1 MHGTFAKRKNIHKPG
16 MVSSLVTNAPLPR
29 HERMRGMNDAASH
42 PLIPGQLAGLRV
54 LVVEDRPE
62 DRMLLVDFL
71 TSQDCRVYVA
81 EDGNDGYRKAQLV
94 QPDIILMDVNMPGC
108 DGLAACRLLKADQA
122 TRAIPI
128 IFLTAAAL
136 PAERVAGLSAGAVD
150 YVAKPFDFEEVRLR
164 LLIHLRVA
172 PVPAATPPAKPAE
185 DGASSAATGASL
197 DGVLFR
203 AARKLLRERLDHTPE
218 LVALAQAL
226 GTNARRL
233 NQAFRRCAGTTV
245 RVPARRAHA
254 RGAPPAVR
262 DRPGHPGHF
271 AGGGVWQPRQF
282 FHRFPRAFRH
292 GAHRLAPGAGSPC
305 LTVAWAGWPG
315 CCGWPCPA

>member
-1 MHGTFAKRKNIHKPG
+1 MPGRFAARKIIQTG
-16 MVSSLVTNAPLPR
+16 ASVLSLVTNAGASR
-29 HERMRGMNDAASH
+29 HERIRGMNDAFF
-42 PLIPGQLAGLRV
+42 PLAPGQLAGLRV

-94 QPDIILMDVNMPGC
+94 QPDIILMDVNMPVC

-122 TRAIPI
+122 TRAIPL
-128 IFLTAAAL
+128 IFLTAACL
-136 PAERVAGLSAGAVD
+136 PGERVAGLSAGAVD

-172 PVPAATPPAKPAE
+172 ATPMPVLASSPAVAEASAE
-185 DGASSAATGASL
+185 DGTSAAAAGGTL

-218 LVALAQAL
+218 LMALAQAL
-226 GTNARRL
+226 NTNARRL

-245 RVPARRAHA
+245 FEFLREERMREARRLLCETSLDIQAISQA
-254 RGAPPAVR
+254 VGYGNRGN
-262 DRPGHPGHF
+262 F
-271 AGGGVWQPRQF
+271 ST
-282 FHRFPRAFRH
+282 AFRERF
-292 GAHRLAPGAGSPC
+292 GMPPTALRQELDPYA
-305 LTVAWAGWPG
+305 
-315 CCGWPCPA
+315 

>member
-1 MHGTFAKRKNIHKPG
+1 MPGRFAARKIIRTAASVLSPIAHASVG
-16 MVSSLVTNAPLPR
+16 R
-29 HERMRGMNDAASH
+29 HERMRGMNDAFFPMA
-42 PLIPGQLAGLRV
+42 PGQLAGLRV

-94 QPDIILMDVNMPGC
+94 QPDIILMDVTMPVC

-136 PAERVAGLSAGAVD
+136 PSERVAGLSAGAVD

-172 PVPAATPPAKPAE
+172 STPASSPAQAASETSAE
-185 DGASSAATGASL
+185 DGTSAAAAGATL

-218 LVALAQAL
+218 LMALAQAL
-226 GTNARRL
+226 NTNARRL

-245 RVPARRAHA
+245 FEFLREERMREARRLLCETGLDIQAISQA
-254 RGAPPAVR
+254 VGYGNRGN
-262 DRPGHPGHF
+262 F
-271 AGGGVWQPRQF
+271 ST
-282 FHRFPRAFRH
+282 AFRERFGMPPTALRQEFDPH
-292 GAHRLAPGAGSPC
+292 A
-305 LTVAWAGWPG
+305 
-315 CCGWPCPA
+315 

>member
-1 MHGTFAKRKNIHKPG
+1 MQGRFAARKFIHATALNLSRSVHVMP
-16 MVSSLVTNAPLPR
+16 PR
-29 HERMRGMNDAASH
+29 HGKMPDMNDASD
-42 PLIPGQLAGLRV
+42 PLALGQLAGLRV

-94 QPDIILMDVNMPGC
+94 QPDIILMDVTMPVC

-122 TRAIPI
+122 TRAIPV

-136 PAERVAGLSAGAVD
+136 PNERVAGLSAGAVN

-172 PVPAATPPAKPAE
+172 PASAPVPAPAPAGSVAE
-185 DGASSAATGASL
+185 DGTSAVAAGASL

-218 LVALAQAL
+218 LITLAQAL
-226 GTNARRL
+226 NTNARRL

-245 RVPARRAHA
+245 FEFLREERMREARRLLCETGLDIQAISQA
-254 RGAPPAVR
+254 VGYGNRGN
-262 DRPGHPGHF
+262 F
-271 AGGGVWQPRQF
+271 ST
-282 FHRFPRAFRH
+282 AFRERFGMPPTALRQEFDPH
-292 GAHRLAPGAGSPC
+292 A
-305 LTVAWAGWPG
+305 
-315 CCGWPCPA
+315 

>member
-1 MHGTFAKRKNIHKPG
+1 
-16 MVSSLVTNAPLPR
+16 
-29 HERMRGMNDAASH
+29 MRGMNDASY
-42 PLIPGQLAGLRV
+42 PLIPGQLTGLRV

-94 QPDIILMDVNMPGC
+94 QPDIILMDVNMPVC
-108 DGLAACRLLKADQA
+108 DGLAACRLLKADPA
-122 TRAIPI
+122 TRAIPV
-128 IFLTAAAL
+128 IFLTAASL
-136 PAERVAGLSAGAVD
+136 PMERVAGLSAGAVD

-164 LLIHLRVA
+164 LLIHLRVT
-172 PVPAATPPAKPAE
+172 PVAQPASAAGPCE
-185 DGASSAATGASL
+185 DGAPAAGTGSTL

-245 RVPARRAHA
+245 FEFLREERMREARRLLCETGLDIQAISQA
-254 RGAPPAVR
+254 VGYGNRGN
-262 DRPGHPGHF
+262 F
-271 AGGGVWQPRQF
+271 ST
-282 FHRFPRAFRH
+282 AFRERF
-292 GAHRLAPGAGSPC
+292 GMAPTALRQEQDPH
-305 LTVAWAGWPG
+305 A
-315 CCGWPCPA
+315 

>member
-1 MHGTFAKRKNIHKPG
+1 
-16 MVSSLVTNAPLPR
+16 
-29 HERMRGMNDAASH
+29 MRGMNDASY

-128 IFLTAAAL
+128 IFLTAASL
-136 PAERVAGLSAGAVD
+136 PMERVAGLSAGAVD

-172 PVPAATPPAKPAE
+172 PAPAAAPPARAPDE
-185 DGASSAATGASL
+185 GTSSAATGTSL

-245 RVPARRAHA
+245 FEFLREERMREARRLLCETGLDIQAISQA
-254 RGAPPAVR
+254 VGYGNRGN
-262 DRPGHPGHF
+262 F
-271 AGGGVWQPRQF
+271 ST
-282 FHRFPRAFRH
+282 AFRERF
-292 GAHRLAPGAGSPC
+292 GMAPTALRQEQDPH
-305 LTVAWAGWPG
+305 A
-315 CCGWPCPA
+315 

>member
-1 MHGTFAKRKNIHKPG
+1 MRGTFAARKNIHKAG
-16 MVSSLVTNAPLPR
+16 MVLWPVTNAPAGR
-29 HERMRGMNDAASH
+29 HERMRGMNDASY
-42 PLIPGQLAGLRV
+42 PPVPGQLAGLRV

-81 EDGNDGYRKAQLV
+81 EDGNDGYRKAQLA

-122 TRAIPI
+122 TRGIPI
-128 IFLTAAAL
+128 IFLTAAAQ
-136 PAERVAGLSAGAVD
+136 PGERVAGLSAGAVD

-172 PVPAATPPAKPAE
+172 PLPATAAATPAE
-185 DGASSAATGASL
+185 DGTSAAAAGSSL

-245 RVPARRAHA
+245 FEFLREERMREARRLLCETGLDIQAISQA
-254 RGAPPAVR
+254 VGFGNRGN
-262 DRPGHPGHF
+262 F
-271 AGGGVWQPRQF
+271 ST
-282 FHRFPRAFRH
+282 AFRERFGMAPTALRQEQDPH
-292 GAHRLAPGAGSPC
+292 G
-305 LTVAWAGWPG
+305 
-315 CCGWPCPA
+315 

>member
-1 MHGTFAKRKNIHKPG
+1 MHGTFAARKNIHKTG
-16 MVSSLVTNAPLPR
+16 LVLSLVTNASAGR
-29 HERMRGMNDAASH
+29 HERMRGMNDASY

-122 TRAIPI
+122 TRAIPV
-128 IFLTAAAL
+128 IFLTAASL
-136 PAERVAGLSAGAVD
+136 PMERVAGLSAGAVD

-172 PVPAATPPAKPAE
+172 PAPAAAAAAVSA
-185 DGASSAATGASL
+185 DGTSTAAAGSSL

-218 LVALAQAL
+218 LVVLAQAL

-245 RVPARRAHA
+245 FEFLREERMREARRLLCETGLDIQAISQA
-254 RGAPPAVR
+254 VGFGNRGN
-262 DRPGHPGHF
+262 F
-271 AGGGVWQPRQF
+271 ST
-282 FHRFPRAFRH
+282 AFRERFGMAPTALRQEQDPH
-292 GAHRLAPGAGSPC
+292 G
-305 LTVAWAGWPG
+305 
-315 CCGWPCPA
+315 

>member
-1 MHGTFAKRKNIHKPG
+1 
-16 MVSSLVTNAPLPR
+16 
-29 HERMRGMNDAASH
+29 MRGMNDAFF
-42 PLIPGQLAGLRV
+42 PLAPGQLAGLRV

-94 QPDIILMDVNMPGC
+94 QPDIILMDVNMPVC

-122 TRAIPI
+122 TRAIPL
-128 IFLTAAAL
+128 IFLTAACL
-136 PAERVAGLSAGAVD
+136 PGERVAGLSAGAVD

-172 PVPAATPPAKPAE
+172 ATPMPVPASSPAVAEASAE
-185 DGASSAATGASL
+185 DGTSAAAAGATL

-218 LVALAQAL
+218 LMALAQAL
-226 GTNARRL
+226 NTNARRL

-245 RVPARRAHA
+245 FEFLREERMREARRLLCETSLDIQAISQA
-254 RGAPPAVR
+254 VGYGNRGN
-262 DRPGHPGHF
+262 F
-271 AGGGVWQPRQF
+271 ST
-282 FHRFPRAFRH
+282 AFRERFGMPPTALRQELDPH
-292 GAHRLAPGAGSPC
+292 A
-305 LTVAWAGWPG
+305 
-315 CCGWPCPA
+315 

>member
-1 MHGTFAKRKNIHKPG
+1 MQGRFAARKFIHATALNLSRSVHVMP
-16 MVSSLVTNAPLPR
+16 PR
-29 HERMRGMNDAASH
+29 HGKMPDMNDASD
-42 PLIPGQLAGLRV
+42 PLALGQLAGLRV

-94 QPDIILMDVNMPGC
+94 QPDIILMDVTMPVC

-122 TRAIPI
+122 TRAIPV

-136 PAERVAGLSAGAVD
+136 PNERVAGLSAGAVD

-172 PVPAATPPAKPAE
+172 PASAPVPAPAPAGSVAE
-185 DGASSAATGASL
+185 DGTSAVAAGASL

-218 LVALAQAL
+218 LITLAQAL
-226 GTNARRL
+226 NTNARRL

-245 RVPARRAHA
+245 FEFLREERMREARRLLCETGLDIQAISQA
-254 RGAPPAVR
+254 VGYGNRGN
-262 DRPGHPGHF
+262 F
-271 AGGGVWQPRQF
+271 ST
-282 FHRFPRAFRH
+282 AFRERFGMPPTALRQEFDPH
-292 GAHRLAPGAGSPC
+292 A
-305 LTVAWAGWPG
+305 
-315 CCGWPCPA
+315 

>member
-1 MHGTFAKRKNIHKPG
+1 MHGTFAARKNIREGGRALSPG
-16 MVSSLVTNAPLPR
+16 TNAPVGR
-29 HERMRGMNDAASH
+29 HERMRGMNDASH
-42 PLIPGQLAGLRV
+42 SGQLAGLRV

-81 EDGNDGYRKAQLV
+81 EDGNDGYRKAQMV
-94 QPDIILMDVNMPGC
+94 QPDIILMDVSMPVC
-108 DGLAACRLLKADQA
+108 DGLAACRLLKADQS

-128 IFLTAAAL
+128 IFLTAAVL

-172 PVPAATPPAKPAE
+172 PAPVPAPVPAPAPAGSAPE
-185 DGASSAATGASL
+185 DGVSPVAAGSTL

-203 AARKLLRERLDHTPE
+203 AARKLLRERLEHTPE

-245 RVPARRAHA
+245 FEFLREERMREARRLLCETSLDIQAISQA
-254 RGAPPAVR
+254 VGFGNRGN
-262 DRPGHPGHF
+262 F
-271 AGGGVWQPRQF
+271 ST
-282 FHRFPRAFRH
+282 AFRERFGMPPTALRQELDPH
-292 GAHRLAPGAGSPC
+292 A
-305 LTVAWAGWPG
+305 
-315 CCGWPCPA
+315 

>member
-1 MHGTFAKRKNIHKPG
+1 MHGTFAARKNIHKTSTVLSP
-16 MVSSLVTNAPLPR
+16 VTNAPIGR
-29 HERMRGMNDAASH
+29 HERMRGMNDATY
-42 PLIPGQLAGLRV
+42 PLVPGQLAGLRV

-128 IFLTAAAL
+128 IFLTAAVL
-136 PAERVAGLSAGAVD
+136 PGERVAGLSAGAVD

-164 LLIHLRVA
+164 LLIHLRVMPGPA
-172 PVPAATPPAKPAE
+172 PVGTPAVAAMPSE
-185 DGASSAATGASL
+185 DGTSAVAAGTSL

-245 RVPARRAHA
+245 FEFLREERMREARRLLCETGLDIQAISQA
-254 RGAPPAVR
+254 VGFGNRGN
-262 DRPGHPGHF
+262 F
-271 AGGGVWQPRQF
+271 ST
-282 FHRFPRAFRH
+282 AFRERF
-292 GAHRLAPGAGSPC
+292 GMAPTSLRQEREPN
-305 LTVAWAGWPG
+305 V
-315 CCGWPCPA
+315 

>member
-1 MHGTFAKRKNIHKPG
+1 MQGTFAARKIIRAAVPVLSHAP
-16 MVSSLVTNAPLPR
+16 NASAGR
-29 HERMRGMNDAASH
+29 HGRMRGMNDASD
-42 PLIPGQLAGLRV
+42 PLAPGQLAGLRV

-94 QPDIILMDVNMPGC
+94 QPDIILMDVTMPVC
-108 DGLAACRLLKADQA
+108 DGLAACRLLKADLA

-136 PAERVAGLSAGAVD
+136 PNERVAGLSAGAVD

-172 PVPAATPPAKPAE
+172 PAPAASEVAPQEGT
-185 DGASSAATGASL
+185 SAIAAGASL

-218 LVALAQAL
+218 LIALAQAL
-226 GTNARRL
+226 STNARRL

-245 RVPARRAHA
+245 FEFLREERMREARRLLCETGLDIQAIA
-254 RGAPPAVR
+254 QAV
-262 DRPGHPGHF
+262 GYGLSLIHI
-271 AGGGVWQPRQF
+271 
-282 FHRFPRAFRH
+282 
-292 GAHRLAPGAGSPC
+292 
-305 LTVAWAGWPG
+305 
-315 CCGWPCPA
+315 

>member
-1 MHGTFAKRKNIHKPG
+1 MHGTFAARKNIHKTGTVLSP
-16 MVSSLVTNAPLPR
+16 VTNARTGR
-29 HERMRGMNDAASH
+29 HERMRGMNDASY
-42 PLIPGQLAGLRV
+42 PPVPGQLAGLRV

-128 IFLTAAAL
+128 LFLTAASL
-136 PAERVAGLSAGAVD
+136 PGERVAGLSAGAVD

-164 LLIHLRVA
+164 LLIHLRVTPTPA
-172 PVPAATPPAKPAE
+172 PAPAAAAN
-185 DGASSAATGASL
+185 DGTSAVAAGSSL

-245 RVPARRAHA
+245 FEFLREERMREARRLLCETGLDIQAISQA
-254 RGAPPAVR
+254 VGFGNRGN
-262 DRPGHPGHF
+262 F
-271 AGGGVWQPRQF
+271 ST
-282 FHRFPRAFRH
+282 AFRERFGMAPTALRQEQDPH
-292 GAHRLAPGAGSPC
+292 G
-305 LTVAWAGWPG
+305 
-315 CCGWPCPA
+315 

>member
-1 MHGTFAKRKNIHKPG
+1 MPGRFAARKIIRTPG
-16 MVSSLVTNAPLPR
+16 ALLSLVTNASVGW
-29 HERMRGMNDAASH
+29 HERMRGMNDAFF
-42 PLIPGQLAGLRV
+42 PLAPGQLAGLRV

-94 QPDIILMDVNMPGC
+94 QPDIILMDVSMPVC

-122 TRAIPI
+122 TRAIPV
-128 IFLTAAAL
+128 IFLTAACL
-136 PAERVAGLSAGAVD
+136 PGERVAGLSAGAVD

-172 PVPAATPPAKPAE
+172 ATPVPASTPAVAEASAE
-185 DGASSAATGASL
+185 DGTSAAATGATL

-218 LVALAQAL
+218 LMALAQAL
-226 GTNARRL
+226 NTNARRL

-245 RVPARRAHA
+245 FDFLREERMREARRLLCETSLDIQAISQA
-254 RGAPPAVR
+254 VGYGNRGN
-262 DRPGHPGHF
+262 F
-271 AGGGVWQPRQF
+271 ST
-282 FHRFPRAFRH
+282 AFRERF
-292 GAHRLAPGAGSPC
+292 GMPPTALRQELDPYA
-305 LTVAWAGWPG
+305 
-315 CCGWPCPA
+315 

>member
-1 MHGTFAKRKNIHKPG
+1 MQGRFAARKFIHATALNLSRSVHVMP
-16 MVSSLVTNAPLPR
+16 PR
-29 HERMRGMNDAASH
+29 HGKMPDMNDASD
-42 PLIPGQLAGLRV
+42 PLALGQLAGLRV
-54 LVVEDRPE
+54 LVVEDHPE

-94 QPDIILMDVNMPGC
+94 QPDIILMDVTMPVC

-122 TRAIPI
+122 TRAIPV

-136 PAERVAGLSAGAVD
+136 PNERVAGLSAGAVD

-172 PVPAATPPAKPAE
+172 PASAPVPAPAPAGSVAE
-185 DGASSAATGASL
+185 DGTSAVAAGASL

-218 LVALAQAL
+218 LITLAQAL
-226 GTNARRL
+226 NTNARRL

-245 RVPARRAHA
+245 FEFLREERMREARRLLCETGLDIQAISQA
-254 RGAPPAVR
+254 VGYGNRGN
-262 DRPGHPGHF
+262 F
-271 AGGGVWQPRQF
+271 ST
-282 FHRFPRAFRH
+282 AFRERFGMPPTALRQEFDPH
-292 GAHRLAPGAGSPC
+292 A
-305 LTVAWAGWPG
+305 
-315 CCGWPCPA
+315 

>member
-1 MHGTFAKRKNIHKPG
+1 MHDTFAARKNIHKTG
-16 MVSSLVTNAPLPR
+16 TVLWAVTNASSGR
-29 HERMRGMNDAASH
+29 HERLRGMNDASY

-94 QPDIILMDVNMPGC
+94 QPDIILMDVNMPVC
-108 DGLAACRLLKADQA
+108 DGLAACRLLKADPA
-122 TRAIPI
+122 TRAIPV
-128 IFLTAAAL
+128 IFLTAASL
-136 PAERVAGLSAGAVD
+136 PMERVAGLSAGAVD

-164 LLIHLRVA
+164 LLIHLRVT
-172 PVPAATPPAKPAE
+172 PVAQPASAAGPCE
-185 DGASSAATGASL
+185 DGAPAAGTGSTL

-245 RVPARRAHA
+245 FEFLREERMREARRLLCETGLDIQAISQA
-254 RGAPPAVR
+254 VGYGNRGN
-262 DRPGHPGHF
+262 F
-271 AGGGVWQPRQF
+271 ST
-282 FHRFPRAFRH
+282 AFRERF
-292 GAHRLAPGAGSPC
+292 GMAPTALRQEQDPH
-305 LTVAWAGWPG
+305 A
-315 CCGWPCPA
+315 

>member
-1 MHGTFAKRKNIHKPG
+1 MSGRFAARKIIRTG
-16 MVSSLVTNAPLPR
+16 ASVLSLVTNVNVGR
-29 HERMRGMNDAASH
+29 HERMRGMNDAFF
-42 PLIPGQLAGLRV
+42 PLAPGQLAGLRV

-94 QPDIILMDVNMPGC
+94 QPDIILMDVNMPVC

-122 TRAIPI
+122 TRAIPL
-128 IFLTAAAL
+128 IFLTAACL
-136 PAERVAGLSAGAVD
+136 PGERVAGLSAGAVD

-172 PVPAATPPAKPAE
+172 ATPMPVPASSPAVAEASAE
-185 DGASSAATGASL
+185 DGTSAAAAGATL

-218 LVALAQAL
+218 LMALAQAL
-226 GTNARRL
+226 NTNARRL

-245 RVPARRAHA
+245 FEFLREERMREARRLLCETSLDIQAISQA
-254 RGAPPAVR
+254 VGYGNRGN
-262 DRPGHPGHF
+262 F
-271 AGGGVWQPRQF
+271 ST
-282 FHRFPRAFRH
+282 AFRERFGMPPTALRQELDPH
-292 GAHRLAPGAGSPC
+292 A
-305 LTVAWAGWPG
+305 
-315 CCGWPCPA
+315 

>member
-1 MHGTFAKRKNIHKPG
+1 
-16 MVSSLVTNAPLPR
+16 
-29 HERMRGMNDAASH
+29 MRGMNDAFFPMA
-42 PLIPGQLAGLRV
+42 PGQLAGLRV

-94 QPDIILMDVNMPGC
+94 QPDIILMDVTMPVC

-136 PAERVAGLSAGAVD
+136 PSERVAGLSAGAVD

-172 PVPAATPPAKPAE
+172 ATPATSPAAAAQFASETGAE
-185 DGASSAATGASL
+185 DGTSAAAAGATL

-218 LVALAQAL
+218 LMALAQAL
-226 GTNARRL
+226 NTNARRL

-245 RVPARRAHA
+245 FEFLREERMREARRLLCETGLDIQAISQA
-254 RGAPPAVR
+254 VGYGNRGN
-262 DRPGHPGHF
+262 F
-271 AGGGVWQPRQF
+271 ST
-282 FHRFPRAFRH
+282 AFRERFGMPPTALRQEFDPH
-292 GAHRLAPGAGSPC
+292 A
-305 LTVAWAGWPG
+305 
-315 CCGWPCPA
+315 

>member
-1 MHGTFAKRKNIHKPG
+1 MPGRFAARKIIRATASILSP
-16 MVSSLVTNAPLPR
+16 VTNASVGW
-29 HERMRGMNDAASH
+29 HEKMRGMNDAFF
-42 PLIPGQLAGLRV
+42 PLAPGQLAGLRV

-94 QPDIILMDVNMPGC
+94 QPDIILMDVSMPVC

-122 TRAIPI
+122 TRGIPI
-128 IFLTAAAL
+128 IFLTAACL
-136 PAERVAGLSAGAVD
+136 PGERVAGLSAGAVD
-150 YVAKPFDFEEVRLR
+150 YVTKPFDFEEVRLR

-172 PVPAATPPAKPAE
+172 STSASAPAPASAPAVAE
-185 DGASSAATGASL
+185 ASAQDGTSAAAAGATL

-218 LVALAQAL
+218 LMALAQAL
-226 GTNARRL
+226 NTNARRL

-245 RVPARRAHA
+245 FEFLREERMREARRLLCETSLDIQAISQA
-254 RGAPPAVR
+254 VGYGNRGN
-262 DRPGHPGHF
+262 F
-271 AGGGVWQPRQF
+271 ST
-282 FHRFPRAFRH
+282 AFRERF
-292 GAHRLAPGAGSPC
+292 GMPPTALRQEFDPYA
-305 LTVAWAGWPG
+305 
-315 CCGWPCPA
+315 

>member
-1 MHGTFAKRKNIHKPG
+1 MQGRFAARKFIHATALNLSRSVHVMP
-16 MVSSLVTNAPLPR
+16 PR
-29 HERMRGMNDAASH
+29 HGKMPDMNDASD
-42 PLIPGQLAGLRV
+42 PLALGQLAGLRV

-94 QPDIILMDVNMPGC
+94 QPDIILMDVTMPVC

-122 TRAIPI
+122 TRAIPV

-136 PAERVAGLSAGAVD
+136 PNERVAGLSAGAVD

-172 PVPAATPPAKPAE
+172 PASAPGPAPAPAGSVAE
-185 DGASSAATGASL
+185 DGTSAVAAGASL

-218 LVALAQAL
+218 LITLAQAL
-226 GTNARRL
+226 NTNARRL

-245 RVPARRAHA
+245 FEFLREERMREARRLLCETGLDIQAISQA
-254 RGAPPAVR
+254 VGYGNRGN
-262 DRPGHPGHF
+262 F
-271 AGGGVWQPRQF
+271 ST
-282 FHRFPRAFRH
+282 AFRERFGMPPTALRQEFDPH
-292 GAHRLAPGAGSPC
+292 A
-305 LTVAWAGWPG
+305 
-315 CCGWPCPA
+315 

>member
-1 MHGTFAKRKNIHKPG
+1 MSGRFAARKIIRVQGPDL
-16 MVSSLVTNAPLPR
+16 SRVTNAKAGQ
-29 HERMRGMNDAASH
+29 HERMRGMNDAFFSMA
-42 PLIPGQLAGLRV
+42 PGQLAGLRV

-94 QPDIILMDVNMPGC
+94 QPDIILMDVTMPVC

-122 TRAIPI
+122 TRGIPV
-128 IFLTAAAL
+128 IFLTAASL
-136 PAERVAGLSAGAVD
+136 PGERVAGLSAGAVD

-164 LLIHLRVA
+164 LLIHLRVGA
-172 PVPAATPPAKPAE
+172 TPSATPTPVPTVAE
-185 DGASSAATGASL
+185 PHADDGTSAAAAGATL

-218 LVALAQAL
+218 LMALAQAL
-226 GTNARRL
+226 NTNARRL

-245 RVPARRAHA
+245 FEFLREERMREARRLLCETSLDIQAISQA
-254 RGAPPAVR
+254 VGYGNRGN
-262 DRPGHPGHF
+262 F
-271 AGGGVWQPRQF
+271 ST
-282 FHRFPRAFRH
+282 AFRERFGMPPTALRQEH
-292 GAHRLAPGAGSPC
+292 DPYA
-305 LTVAWAGWPG
+305 
-315 CCGWPCPA
+315 

>member
-1 MHGTFAKRKNIHKPG
+1 MQGRFAARKIIRAAASVLSH
-16 MVSSLVTNAPLPR
+16 LPHASVGR
-29 HERMRGMNDAASH
+29 HERMRGMNDAFFPMA
-42 PLIPGQLAGLRV
+42 PGQLAGLRV

-94 QPDIILMDVNMPGC
+94 QPDIILMDVTMPVC

-136 PAERVAGLSAGAVD
+136 PSERVAGLSAGAVD

-172 PVPAATPPAKPAE
+172 ATPATSPAAAAQFASETGAE
-185 DGASSAATGASL
+185 DGTSAAAAGATL

-218 LVALAQAL
+218 LMALAQAL
-226 GTNARRL
+226 NTNARRL

-245 RVPARRAHA
+245 FEFLREERMREARRLLCETGLDIQAISQA
-254 RGAPPAVR
+254 VGYGNRGN
-262 DRPGHPGHF
+262 F
-271 AGGGVWQPRQF
+271 ST
-282 FHRFPRAFRH
+282 AFRERFGMPPTALRQEFDPH
-292 GAHRLAPGAGSPC
+292 A
-305 LTVAWAGWPG
+305 
-315 CCGWPCPA
+315 

>member
-1 MHGTFAKRKNIHKPG
+1 MQGTFATRKNIHKPAT
-16 MVSSLVTNAPLPR
+16 VSSRVTNARAHR

-42 PLIPGQLAGLRV
+42 PLLPGQLAGLRV

-94 QPDIILMDVNMPGC
+94 QPDIILMDVNMPVC

-128 IFLTAAAL
+128 IFMTASAL
-136 PAERVAGLSAGAVD
+136 PTERVAGLSAGAVD

-172 PVPAATPPAKPAE
+172 PVPAPAPAPVE
-185 DGASSAATGASL
+185 AAPGDGTSAVAAGTSL

-245 RVPARRAHA
+245 FEFLREERMREARRLLCETGLDIQAISQA
-254 RGAPPAVR
+254 VGFGNRGN
-262 DRPGHPGHF
+262 F
-271 AGGGVWQPRQF
+271 ST
-282 FHRFPRAFRH
+282 AFRERF
-292 GAHRLAPGAGSPC
+292 GMAPTALRQERDPH
-305 LTVAWAGWPG
+305 A
-315 CCGWPCPA
+315 

>member
-1 MHGTFAKRKNIHKPG
+1 MQGRFAARKIIRAAASVLSH
-16 MVSSLVTNAPLPR
+16 LPHASVGW
-29 HERMRGMNDAASH
+29 HERMRCMNDAFFPMA
-42 PLIPGQLAGLRV
+42 PGQLAGLRV

-94 QPDIILMDVNMPGC
+94 QPDIILMDVTMPVC

-136 PAERVAGLSAGAVD
+136 PSERVAGLSAGAVD

-164 LLIHLRVA
+164 LLIHLRVTA
-172 PVPAATPPAKPAE
+172 APAASPAAAAQSAPETGAE
-185 DGASSAATGASL
+185 DGTSAAAAGATL

-218 LVALAQAL
+218 LMALAQAL
-226 GTNARRL
+226 NTNARRL

-245 RVPARRAHA
+245 FEFLREERMREARRLLCETSLDIQAISQA
-254 RGAPPAVR
+254 VGYGNRGN
-262 DRPGHPGHF
+262 F
-271 AGGGVWQPRQF
+271 ST
-282 FHRFPRAFRH
+282 AFRERFGMPPTALRQEFDPH
-292 GAHRLAPGAGSPC
+292 A
-305 LTVAWAGWPG
+305 
-315 CCGWPCPA
+315 

>member
-1 MHGTFAKRKNIHKPG
+1 
-16 MVSSLVTNAPLPR
+16 
-29 HERMRGMNDAASH
+29 MNDASD
-42 PLIPGQLAGLRV
+42 PLALGQLAGLRV

-94 QPDIILMDVNMPGC
+94 QPDIILMDVTMPVC

-122 TRAIPI
+122 TRAIPV

-136 PAERVAGLSAGAVD
+136 PNERVAGLSAGAVD

-172 PVPAATPPAKPAE
+172 PASAPGPAPAPAGSVAE
-185 DGASSAATGASL
+185 DGTSAVAAGASL

-218 LVALAQAL
+218 LITLAQAL
-226 GTNARRL
+226 NTNARRL

-245 RVPARRAHA
+245 FEFLREERMREARRLLCETGLDIQAISQA
-254 RGAPPAVR
+254 VGYGNRGN
-262 DRPGHPGHF
+262 F
-271 AGGGVWQPRQF
+271 ST
-282 FHRFPRAFRH
+282 AFRERFGMPPTALRQEFDPH
-292 GAHRLAPGAGSPC
+292 A
-305 LTVAWAGWPG
+305 
-315 CCGWPCPA
+315 

>member
-1 MHGTFAKRKNIHKPG
+1 MHGTFAARKNIHKTG
-16 MVSSLVTNAPLPR
+16 LVLSLVTNASAGR
-29 HERMRGMNDAASH
+29 HERMRGMNDASY

-122 TRAIPI
+122 TRAIPV
-128 IFLTAAAL
+128 IFLTAASL
-136 PAERVAGLSAGAVD
+136 PMERVAGLSAGAVD

-172 PVPAATPPAKPAE
+172 PAPAAA
-185 DGASSAATGASL
+185 AATVSADGTSTAAAGSSL

-218 LVALAQAL
+218 LVVLAQAL

-245 RVPARRAHA
+245 FEFLREERMREARRLLCETGLDIQAISQA
-254 RGAPPAVR
+254 VGFGNRGN
-262 DRPGHPGHF
+262 F
-271 AGGGVWQPRQF
+271 ST
-282 FHRFPRAFRH
+282 AFRERFGMAPTALRQEQDPH
-292 GAHRLAPGAGSPC
+292 G
-305 LTVAWAGWPG
+305 
-315 CCGWPCPA
+315 